1 MSLQSSA
8 SPRAPRWSRAR
19 RVIALLSVVGVLAT
33 GAVVTT
39 EVSPAWAIDYPSWS
53 DVEAA
58 RADQAAS
65 QAQVTEIQA
74 LLAQLESELA
84 AAQADAE
91 AKGTA
96 YQEAE
101 QEYFEATVTAG
112 ELRAKADAAAAVAV
126 ESQTRAGQLA
136 AQLAR
141 TGSNDLTLNL
151 LLNGEDVEDMLAT
164 MGQAGK
170 VSEQANEIYEK
181 AVQDKNAAQSLTD
194 QADVAAGV
202 LEGLKADAAAAF
214 EVAQVASV
222 AAADTVAVS
231 AVHKD
236 ELEAQLASLTSAVAT
251 TEAQYQAGVV
261 ERARIA
267 AAEEAARVA
276 AARAEAAAAAAAAAS
291 SGGGGGGGGAVGG
304 STVPGAVN
312 GNGWAKPANGSISSG
327 YGYRIHPVSGG
338 SRLHSGTDLA
348 GGCGIPI
355 YAAHSGT
362 VQYAGVYGT
371 YGNWVLINNGDGIST
386 GYAHIVNGGIR
397 VAVGQQ
403 VAAGDVIAYVG
414 STGASTGCHLH
425 FEVRVNGVATNA
437 VPYMRN
443 VGITLG

>member
-1 MSLQSSA
+1 MSKQSSA
-8 SPRAPRWSRAR
+8 TPRAPRWSRAR
-19 RVIALLSVVGVLAT
+19 RVIAMISVVGVLAA
-33 GAVVTT
+33 GAVVGSAN
-39 EVSPAWAIDYPSWS
+39 SPAWAVDYPTWA
-53 DVEAA
+53 DVQAA

-65 QAQVTEIQA
+65 QVKVTEIQA
-74 LLAQLESELA
+74 LLAQLESQLA

-91 AKGTA
+91 AKGIA

-101 QEYFEATVTAG
+101 QAYFEATVKAE
-112 ELRAKADAAAAVAV
+112 ELRAKADAAEATAV
-126 ESQTRAGQLA
+126 ESKTRAGQLA

-151 LLNGEDVEDMLAT
+151 LLNGDDVEQMLAS

-170 VSEQANEIYEK
+170 VSEQANQIYEK
-181 AVQDKNAAQSLTD
+181 AFQDQNAARSLTD
-194 QADVAAGV
+194 QADVASDV
-202 LEGLKADAAAAF
+202 LEGLKAEAATAF
-214 EVAQVASV
+214 EAAQVASA
-222 AAADTVAVS
+222 AAADAVAVS
-231 AVHKD
+231 AAHRE

-251 TEAQYQAGVV
+251 TEAEYQAGVV

-267 AAEEAARVA
+267 AAAEAARVA
-276 AARAEAAAAAAAAAS
+276 AARAAAAA
-291 SGGGGGGGGAVGG
+291 GGGGGG

-312 GNGWAKPANGSISSG
+312 ANGWAKPANGSISSG
-327 YGYRIHPVSGG
+327 YGYRVKPTAGVNSF
-338 SRLHSGTDLA
+338 HSGTDIA

-397 VAVGQQ
+397 VSVGQQ
-403 VAAGDVIAYVG
+403 VSAGDVIAYVG

-425 FEVRVNGVATNA
+425 FEVRINGVATNA
-437 VPYMRN
+437 VPYMNN

>member
-1 MSLQSSA
+1 MSMQLSA

-19 RVIALLSVVGVLAT
+19 RVIAMISVIGVLVT
-33 GAVVTT
+33 GAVVGSAN
-39 EVSPAWAIDYPSWS
+39 SPAWAIDYPSWE
-53 DVEAA
+53 DVQAA
-58 RADQAAS
+58 RANQAAS
-65 QAQVTEIQA
+65 QVQVTEIQA
-74 LLAQLESELA
+74 LLAQLETELA

-101 QEYFEATVTAG
+101 QAYFEATVKAD
-112 ELRAKADAAAAVAV
+112 ELRAKADAAEATAV
-126 ESQTRAGQLA
+126 ESKTRAGQLA

-151 LLNGEDVEDMLAT
+151 LLNGDDAEQMLAS

-170 VSEQANEIYEK
+170 VSEQANQIYEK
-181 AVQDKNAAQSLTD
+181 AVQDENAARSLTD
-194 QADVAAGV
+194 QADVATDI
-202 LEGLKADAAAAF
+202 LEGLKAEAATAF
-214 EVAQVASV
+214 EAAQVASA
-222 AAADTVAVS
+222 AAADAVAVS
-231 AVHKD
+231 AVHKE

-251 TEAQYQAGVV
+251 TEAEYQAGVV

-267 AAEEAARVA
+267 AEAEAARVA
-276 AARAEAAAAAAAAAS
+276 AARAAAS
-291 SGGGGGGGGAVGG
+291 AGGGGG
-304 STVPGAVN
+304 STTPGVVN
-312 GNGWAKPANGSISSG
+312 ANGWANPGTGSITSG
-327 YGYRIHPVSGG
+327 YGYRIHPVYGT
-338 SRLHSGTDLA
+338 SRLHSGTDIA

-371 YGNWVLINNGDGIST
+371 YGNWVLINNGNGIST

-397 VAVGQQ
+397 VSVGQQ
-403 VAAGDVIAYVG
+403 VSAGDVIAYVG

-425 FEVRVNGVATNA
+425 FEVRINGVATNA